1 MLRESLF
8 KSFVVHFGCAA
19 PDFATNNALHT
30 KASLR
35 TCRSPADQ
43 TTGRPRAAHR
53 TEHVFHVSAVAA
65 RSRGAR
71 NAASFDHP
79 RGLSE
84 GTSTSAARPKPSRSA
99 QSSIC
104 SRGAVAT
111 AAVVTARP
119 EQRALVAVG
128 LVVEPGHDALNALGR
143 VAVRGPL
150 DAAAGARLER
160 RRIASTMPSDAVASC
175 ARASAPVTPLAP
187 VCVFR
192 AMSTGKPSGASGSAL
207 ARAAAALMSSNALL
221 GLENEQ
227 IPASGTS
234 PEPFGRSF
242 HPRHGF
248 SKQSTPAAHLG
259 SFGAGVAETTAFSRA
274 DAPRDE
280 RIPAS
285 GTSPRRPRRWSAS
298 GVGSV
303 NVSANF
309 VDFQRQTL
317 ARALSRAPNRRR
329 RATEALR

>member
-1 MLRESLF
+1 MLFWMRPESHVAAAKIVRSSRRCLIGA
-8 KSFVVHFGCAA
+8 SFILHRTSSARRHPASRTPARPRRA
-19 PDFATNNALHT
+19 PRIAPPLVRR
-30 KASLR
+30 ASL
-35 TCRSPADQ
+35 PQ
-43 TTGRPRAAHR
+43 
-53 TEHVFHVSAVAA
+53 
-65 RSRGAR
+65 
-71 NAASFDHP
+71 
-79 RGLSE
+79 
-84 GTSTSAARPKPSRSA
+84 
-99 QSSIC
+99 
-104 SRGAVAT
+104 
-111 AAVVTARP
+111 
-119 EQRALVAVG
+119 QRALVAVRL
-128 LVVEPGHDALNALGR
+128 LVKPGHDALDALGR

-150 DAAAGARLER
+150 GAADARLER
-160 RRIASTMPSDAVASC
+160 RRIASKLPNDAVASC

-248 SKQSTPAAHLG
+248 SKQSTPAAHLR
-259 SFGAGVAETTAFSRA
+259 SFGAGAAGTTAFSRA

-285 GTSPRRPRRWSAS
+285 GTSPRRPRRWPAS

-309 VDFQRQTL
+309 VDFQRQTH
-317 ARALSRAPNRRR
+317 ARALSRAPNRGR